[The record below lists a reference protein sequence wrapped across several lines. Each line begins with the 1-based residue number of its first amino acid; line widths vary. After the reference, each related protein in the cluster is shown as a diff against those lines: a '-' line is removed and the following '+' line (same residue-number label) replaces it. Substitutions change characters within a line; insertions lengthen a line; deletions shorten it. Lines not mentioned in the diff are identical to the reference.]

1 MLIFDNIDLEAR
13 SIINEIQLEL
23 GYNFKD
29 LIVDYL
35 SRLLI
40 KSMKNKII
48 FPESSGSNIIDLYD
62 LAEYNLVSCSI
73 FPNSKTEI
81 EMFRHLS
88 YDIYLKIFEVYEDET
103 SFEICSNFEKVETV
117 LNSLQYHNIR
127 LDITRL
133 LDEVES
139 GSPYVKSRLLKLKY
153 LDLRYSED
161 F

>member
-1 MLIFDNIDLEAR
+1 MLIFNNIDLEAR
-13 SIINEIQLEL
+13 NIINEIQLEL

-40 KSMKNKII
+40 KSMKNKVI
-48 FPESSGSNIIDLYD
+48 FPELSGSNIIDLYD
-62 LAEYNLVSCSI
+62 LAEYNLISCSI
-73 FPNSKTEI
+73 FPNGKAEI
-81 EMFRHLS
+81 EIFRHLS
-88 YDIYLKIFEVYEDET
+88 YEVYLKIFEVYEDEI
-103 SFEICSNFEKVETV
+103 SFEICSNLEKVETV

-127 LDITRL
+127 FDITKL
-133 LDEVES
+133 LDKVEHD
-139 GSPYVKSRLLKLKY
+139 SPYVRARLLKLKY